1 MERKREIR
9 TQDRC
14 HPLSLGFC
22 SPKEADRDGG
32 TLGGGPGLSSGTSR
46 GSRQRSP
53 LHGCTSAKGDRFL
66 DLWLGCMLTI
76 PNPCECPASHLLGG

>member
-14 HPLSLGFC
+14 HPLSPGFC
-22 SPKEADRDGG
+22 SPKEADRDSG
-32 TLGGGPGLSSGTSR
+32 TLGSSSGTSR
-46 GSRQRSP
+46 GSRQQRP
-53 LHGCTSAKGDRFL
+53 LDGCTSAKRDRFL

-76 PNPCECPASHLLGG
+76 PNPCESPASQLLGG